1 MAVTVI
7 EHPLI
12 QTRLT
17 LMRKSDTTSENFRR
31 ALEDISSLMIYEVAR
46 NFPTTEIEIETP
58 ISKTKS
64 RTLVDEKICFVAILR
79 AGLGM
84 ISGALKMFPNATVGI
99 IGMYRDEK
107 TLQPVEYYSKLPAD
121 ITLSRVF
128 VVDPML
134 ATGGSAVDAIDLLK
148 RNSVEKITLI
158 SLLSAPEGI
167 KKVEKVHPDVDIF
180 TTSIDEGLNSTAYII
195 PGLGDAGDRIF
206 NTQNLE

>member
-31 ALEDISSLMIYEVAR
+31 ALEDISSLMIYEVTR
-46 NFPTTEIEIETP
+46 NLPTTEIEIETP

-64 RTLVDEKICFVAILR
+64 RVMVDEKICFVAILR

-107 TLQPVEYYSKLPAD
+107 TFQPVEYYSKLPAD
-121 ITLSRVF
+121 ITSSRVF
-128 VVDPML
+128 IVDPML

-167 KKVEKVHPDVDIF
+167 NKVEKVHPDVDIF

>member
-1 MAVTVI
+1 MSVTVI
-7 EHPLI
+7 KHPLI

-17 LMRKSDTTSENFRR
+17 LMRKSDTTSANFRR
-31 ALEDISSLMIYEVAR
+31 ALEEISSLMVYEVTR
-46 NFPTTEIEIETP
+46 DFPMTEVEIETP

-64 RTLVDEKICFVAILR
+64 RVMVDEKICFVAILR

-121 ITLSRVF
+121 ITSSRVF

-148 RNSVEKITLI
+148 KNSVKNITLI

-167 KKVEKVHPDVDIF
+167 KKVETDHPDVDIF

-206 NTQNLE
+206 NT

>member
-1 MAVTVI
+1 MATTVI
-7 EHPLI
+7 KHPLI

-17 LMRKSDTTSENFRR
+17 LMRKSDTTSANFRQ
-31 ALEDISSLMIYEVAR
+31 ALEEISSLMVYEVTR
-46 NFPTTEIEIETP
+46 DFPMTEVEIETP

-64 RTLVDEKICFVAILR
+64 RVMVDEKICFVAILR

-121 ITLSRVF
+121 ITSSRVF

-148 RNSVEKITLI
+148 KNSVKNITLI

-167 KKVEKVHPDVDIF
+167 KKVETDHPDVDIF

-206 NTQNLE
+206 NT